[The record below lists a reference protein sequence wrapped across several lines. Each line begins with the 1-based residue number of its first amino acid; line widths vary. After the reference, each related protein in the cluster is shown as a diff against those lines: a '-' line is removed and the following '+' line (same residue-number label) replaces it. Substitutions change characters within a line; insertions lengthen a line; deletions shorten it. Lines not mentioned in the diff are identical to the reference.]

1 MSNIPET
8 EWTDFGFETLPV
20 YEKQSRVSDVFS
32 SVAPSYDIMNDLM
45 SAGVHRLWKDALMDW
60 LAPSKG
66 QVLVDI
72 AGGTGDIALRFLKR
86 GGSHVYVI
94 DINED
99 MVRAGQKRRDVKAY
113 SSQIDWTVASA
124 EELPLK
130 TETADRVT
138 ISFGLRN
145 VTNRDAAL
153 REALRILKPGGRFC
167 CLEFSAVQNEA
178 ISMLYDL
185 WSFNA
190 LPKLGRM
197 VANDEAAYRYLAESI
212 RTFPAQHDLSRMISE
227 AGFAQVRFRNLSNG
241 IAAIH
246 SGWKLD

>member
-8 EWTDFGFETLPV
+8 EWVDFGFETVPV
-20 YEKQSRVSDVFS
+20 NQKQPLVTRVFS
-32 SVAPSYDIMNDLM
+32 SVAPTYDIMNDLM
-45 SAGVHRLWKDALMDW
+45 SGGVHRLWKDALMDW
-60 LAPSKG
+60 LAPSQG

-72 AGGTGDIALRFLKR
+72 AGGTGDVALRFLKR
-86 GGSHVYVI
+86 GGSHVHVV
-94 DINED
+94 DINDD
-99 MVRAGQKRRDVKAY
+99 MIRAGQKRRDVKAY
-113 SSQIDWTVASA
+113 SSQLDWTVASA
-124 EELPLK
+124 EKLPLK
-130 TETADRVT
+130 TEAADRVT

-145 VTNRDAAL
+145 VTNRDVAL

-167 CLEFSAVQNEA
+167 CLEFSAAQNIA
-178 ISMLYDL
+178 ISKLYDL

-190 LPKLGRM
+190 LPQLGRI
-197 VANDEAAYRYLAESI
+197 VARDEAAYRYLAESI
-212 RTFPAQHDLSRMISE
+212 RTFPAQHDLARMMSE